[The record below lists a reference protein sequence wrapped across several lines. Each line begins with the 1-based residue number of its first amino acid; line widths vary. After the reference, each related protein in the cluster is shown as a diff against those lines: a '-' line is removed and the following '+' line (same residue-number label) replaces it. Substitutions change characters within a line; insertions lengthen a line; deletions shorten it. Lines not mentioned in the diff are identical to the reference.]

1 VPRRSAE
8 RRAALKA
15 AYLGLETE
23 VGSGPDLERRQRSLE
38 RWAIHPWNWLTG
50 TDPDTGRALILTKDE
65 SDIHAPLKPFP
76 SYPHL
81 RAIVETIM
89 AKDMLF
95 IEKPR
100 QVMAT
105 WGAIL
110 TVDWFCRFRPSQLWL
125 LSKSTQDE
133 AKQIMRDKVQH
144 VQTHLPKWVQEELP
158 VRMKPAD
165 RFTYEVTVSQLMA
178 VAENAAEREF
188 RGNTASGILIDEC
201 AYQDSFREMVA
212 AASPM
217 SGRIIAMTT
226 ATLGSPGSQY
236 SREIL
241 GYSRHYA
248 GT

>member
-1 VPRRSAE
+1 M
-8 RRAALKA
+8 
-15 AYLGLETE
+15 
-23 VGSGPDLERRQRSLE
+23 
-38 RWAIHPWNWLTG
+38 
-50 TDPDTGRALILTKDE
+50 ILTKDE
-65 SDIHAPLKPFP
+65 ADPLAPLKPFP
-76 SYPHL
+76 DDPHL
-81 RAIVETIM
+81 KAIVYAIM
-89 AKDMLF
+89 ERPLLF

-100 QVMAT
+100 QIMAT
-105 WGAIL
+105 WATVL
-110 TVDWFCRFRPSQLWL
+110 TVDWWLRFRPSQLWL

-144 VQTHLPKWVQEELP
+144 VQNHLPRWVADELP

-165 RFTYEVTVSQLMA
+165 RFTYAVTQSQLMA

-212 AASPM
+212 AAAPM
-217 SGRIIAMTT
+217 SGRIIAITT

-241 GYSRHYA
+241 GYSRHVA
-248 GT
+248 